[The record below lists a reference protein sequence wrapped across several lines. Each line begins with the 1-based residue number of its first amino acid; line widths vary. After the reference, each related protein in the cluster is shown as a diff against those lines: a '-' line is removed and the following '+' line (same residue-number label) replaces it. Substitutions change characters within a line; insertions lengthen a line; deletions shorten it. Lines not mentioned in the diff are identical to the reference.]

1 MAVYTFI
8 KAFYCAFGSAAIHAI
23 CVIAFGFQ
31 AIAALGVAL
40 SAYCL
45 GAGPFRTN
53 FISLLS
59 RYAAQ
64 RPPLFEFDGF
74 LPSRCLAQLNALTHQ
89 ASRITRLSSHMS

>member
-1 MAVYTFI
+1 VAVYTFI

-23 CVIAFGFQ
+23 RVIAFGLQ

-64 RPPLFEFDGF
+64 RPPSFEFDGF
-74 LPSRCLAQLNALTHQ
+74 LPQPMPRPIK
-89 ASRITRLSSHMS
+89 RIQSSSFPHHSSFS